1 MNKEDYKEFIA
12 ELLCNDELE
21 FVYKGVEYGVM
32 HNPPYVYL
40 CRNVIFIN
48 GKYESEKYEAY
59 STIEQLIAE
68 ATFDGKKLDEIQ
80 QDIEWIYRYA
90 EENQLPKKKKDKR
103 KKSTCSNSEVGEA
116 SHSDLNHSEDIKPHR
131 SFFGKVADI
140 FERIF
145 RSRE

>member
-21 FVYKGVEYGVM
+21 FEYKGVEYGIM

-40 CRNVIFIN
+40 CRNVIFLN
-48 GKYESEKYEAY
+48 GKYESEKYEPY

-80 QDIEWIYRYA
+80 SDIEWLYRYP
-90 EENQLPKKKKDKR
+90 EENKFPKKKKDKQ
-103 KKSTCSNSEVGEA
+103 KKSDCSNSKTNE
-116 SHSDLNHSEDIKPHR
+116 SSYSDLNHSEDIKPRR
-131 SFFGKVADI
+131 SFFGKLADI

-145 RSRE
+145 CSRK

>member
-1 MNKEDYKEFIA
+1 MNKEDYKKFIA

-103 KKSTCSNSEVGEA
+103 KKSTCSNSEVVK
-116 SHSDLNHSEDIKPHR
+116 LRTLI
-131 SFFGKVADI
+131 
-140 FERIF
+140 
-145 RSRE
+145 

>member
-21 FVYKGVEYGVM
+21 FEYKGVEYGIM

-40 CRNVIFIN
+40 CRNVIFLN
-48 GKYESEKYEAY
+48 GKYESEKYEPY

-80 QDIEWIYRYA
+80 SDIEWLYRYP
-90 EENQLPKKKKDKR
+90 EENKFPKKKKDKQ
-103 KKSTCSNSEVGEA
+103 KKSDCSNSKTNE
-116 SHSDLNHSEDIKPHR
+116 SSYSDLNHSEDIKPRR
-131 SFFGKVADI
+131 SFFGKLADI
-140 FERIF
+140 FKRIF
-145 RSRE
+145 SSRK

>member
-1 MNKEDYKEFIA
+1 MNKEDYKKFIA

-103 KKSTCSNSEVGEA
+103 KKSDCADSETGE
-116 SHSDLNHSEDIKPHR
+116 SSYSDLKRSKDIKQCR

-140 FERIF
+140 FKRIF

>member
-103 KKSTCSNSEVGEA
+103 KKSTCSNSEVGE
-116 SHSDLNHSEDIKPHR
+116 SSYSDLKRSKDIKQCR
-131 SFFGKVADI
+131 SFFGKLADV
-140 FERIF
+140 FKRF
-145 RSRE
+145 FSPRK

>member
-21 FVYKGVEYGVM
+21 FVYKGVEYGIM

-48 GKYESEKYEAY
+48 GRYESEKYEAY

-103 KKSTCSNSEVGEA
+103 KKSDCADSETGE
-116 SHSDLNHSEDIKPHR
+116 SSYSDLKRSKDIKQCR

-140 FERIF
+140 FKRIF

>member
-21 FVYKGVEYGVM
+21 FVYKGVEYGIM
-32 HNPPYVYL
+32 HNPPYVYIGWDPVSYD
-40 CRNVIFIN
+40 NTYGN
-48 GKYESEKYEAY
+48 KKYMQY
-59 STIEQLIAE
+59 SSISQLLNEFTI
-68 ATFDGKKLDEIQ
+68 DGKKLDEIQ

-103 KKSTCSNSEVGEA
+103 KKSDCADSETGE
-116 SHSDLNHSEDIKPHR
+116 SSYSDLKRSKDIKQCR

-140 FERIF
+140 FKRIF

>member
-21 FVYKGVEYGVM
+21 FEYKGVEYGIM

-40 CRNVIFIN
+40 CRNVIFLN
-48 GKYESEKYEAY
+48 GKYESEKYEPY

-80 QDIEWIYRYA
+80 SDIEWLYRYP
-90 EENQLPKKKKDKR
+90 EENKFPKKKKDKQ
-103 KKSTCSNSEVGEA
+103 KKSDCSNSKTNE
-116 SHSDLNHSEDIKPHR
+116 SSYSDLNHSEDIKPRR
-131 SFFGKVADI
+131 SFFGKLADI

-145 RSRE
+145 SPRE